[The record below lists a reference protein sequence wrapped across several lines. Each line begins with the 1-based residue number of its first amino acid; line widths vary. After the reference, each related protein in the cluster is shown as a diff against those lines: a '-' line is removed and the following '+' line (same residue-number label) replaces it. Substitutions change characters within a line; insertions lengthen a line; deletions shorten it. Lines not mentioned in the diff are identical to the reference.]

1 MIEIVTADGKAERQL
16 IAKLKERSGEVDR
29 TVTAAV
35 SELIDD
41 VKRHGD
47 EAVRRYTKQFDGQS
61 ARTLRGAARGP

>member
-47 EAVRRYTKQFDGQS
+47 EAVRRYTKQFDGKA